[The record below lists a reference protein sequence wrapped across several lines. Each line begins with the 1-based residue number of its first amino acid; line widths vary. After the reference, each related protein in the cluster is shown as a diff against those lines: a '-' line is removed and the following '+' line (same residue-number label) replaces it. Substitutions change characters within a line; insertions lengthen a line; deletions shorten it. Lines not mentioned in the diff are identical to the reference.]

1 MHPLKF
7 FYNKIGIHTAPPDT
21 ILGLIHSILFKLFG
35 KPKPPQFPLQRFRGK
50 HWYHVI
56 DIAGDEFYRHP
67 DTPHFQECLVPS
79 EEVVFDVHHAVE
91 KYKIRSIGLI
101 FFMGIGDYLFATPF
115 LRQLRA
121 ELPAHSIVAFVSKS
135 HDMNSNPLVADL
147 LTADPNVDEVRLFD
161 GQRGKDS
168 LTDWRNYDYKAV
180 TTSVGGDVLTL
191 PMIYEYDLS
200 IRNRA
205 DSLCKSFGL
214 QKPESNH
221 PIIPR
226 LPLPSGE
233 AAQLLQAISDA
244 FVKCQANAV
253 IFLQLENRSSNYL
266 YPHVKELCRRL
277 MSLGCIVVNV
287 ANGCEEIRDDAMYF
301 EIDIK
306 RFSILQSMTILAS
319 LKASFEDKLSMITV
333 PSVFGAV
340 SSGMGIRSVQ
350 LQHRFDVG
358 LAGILYSNIMVLTN
372 KDYAS
377 IPESHLILA
386 DRSEY
391 TQDYRGFASYDVEAV
406 VRAWRRASNPNA
418 DIAIR
423 LAISSKRRSFIP

>member
-1 MHPLKF
+1 
-7 FYNKIGIHTAPPDT
+7 
-21 ILGLIHSILFKLFG
+21 
-35 KPKPPQFPLQRFRGK
+35 
-50 HWYHVI
+50 
-56 DIAGDEFYRHP
+56 
-67 DTPHFQECLVPS
+67 
-79 EEVVFDVHHAVE
+79 
-91 KYKIRSIGLI
+91 
-101 FFMGIGDYLFATPF
+101 MGIGDYLFATPF
-115 LRQLRA
+115 LQQMRT
-121 ELPAHSIVAFVSKS
+121 ELPDLSIVAFVSKS
-135 HDMNSNPLVADL
+135 HDINNNPLVADL
-147 LTADPNVDEVRLFD
+147 LSADPNVDEVRLFD
-161 GQRGKDS
+161 GERSKDS
-168 LTDWRNYDYKAV
+168 DWRNYDYRAV
-180 TTSVGGDVLTL
+180 TASVGSDLLTI
-191 PMIYEYDLS
+191 PMIYEYDLR

-253 IFLQLENRSSNYL
+253 IFLQLENRSSKYL
-266 YPHVKELCRRL
+266 YPHVKELYRRL

-287 ANGCEEIRDDAMYF
+287 ANGYEEIRDEAMYF

-319 LKASFEDKLSMITV
+319 LKARFEEKLTMITV

-358 LAGILYSNIMVLTN
+358 LAGILYSNIIVMTN

-418 DIAIR
+418 DIAI
-423 LAISSKRRSFIP
+423 